1 MSSGN
6 RGRLSSVTELAA
18 LGQLIEE
25 HRGRLLG
32 MLRRRIDPVVAVRI
46 DPEEILHETYLQ
58 AGRRWPDYSRRQRV
72 TPYAWLY
79 RIALDCLI
87 DAWRR
92 ETRDQRDLRREMPWP
107 ERSSE
112 QLGLGLAG
120 TDTSPSEAA
129 VRDEL
134 SARVRAVM
142 AALSPQDQE
151 ILWMR
156 HSDQLSFA
164 EAGMVLGISA
174 NAATVRYAR
183 ALRRLKEKWFQA
195 EKGEGT

>member
-1 MSSGN
+1 MSSGIW
-6 RGRLSSVTELAA
+6 GELSSVTELAA
-18 LGQLIEE
+18 LGQLLEE
-25 HRGRLLG
+25 HRSRLLG
-32 MLRRRIDPVVAVRI
+32 MLRRRIDPALAARI
-46 DPEEILHETYLQ
+46 DPEEILHETFLQ
-58 AGRRWPDYSRRQRV
+58 AGRRWPDYRRQHKA

-92 ETRDQRDLRREMPWP
+92 QTRDRRDLRRELPWP

-134 SARVRAVM
+134 RVRVRAVM

-151 ILWMR
+151 ILWLR

-164 EAGMVLGISA
+164 EAGMVLGITE

-183 ALRRLKEKWFQA
+183 ALRRLREKWLQSDRDENA
-195 EKGEGT
+195 

>member
-1 MSSGN
+1 MHAEE
-6 RGRLSSVTELAA
+6 RLTVTDLAT
-18 LGQLIEE
+18 LGKLLEQHRSQL
-25 HRGRLLG
+25 LA
-32 MLRRRIDPVVAVRI
+32 MLRRRMAPALAARI
-46 DPEEILHETYLQ
+46 DPEEILSEAFLQ
-58 AGRRWPDYSRRQRV
+58 ARRKWAAFGREPAN

-79 RIALDCLI
+79 RITLDCLI

-92 ETRDQRDLRREMPWP
+92 ETRARRDLRRDMPWP
-107 ERSSE
+107 EQSSI
-112 QLGLGLAG
+112 QLGLGLVQRG
-120 TDTSPSEAA
+120 TSPSEA
-129 VRDEL
+129 VQRSEL
-134 SARVRAVM
+134 RERVRAVM
-142 AALSPQDQE
+142 GGLSHQDQE

-164 EAGMVLGISA
+164 DAGVILGITE